1 MKKEREYYPVIKTKL
16 EDLLKTKT
24 TNFHLEITA
33 DRQFSNKL
41 KAQIRAD
48 RDIIFQ
54 FLKEAP
60 PDITGFIKS
69 EYSADFIV
77 VEFKRERMRLEDIYQ
92 TRKYKELFPAKLAFL
107 VSLRP
112 IPEEIK
118 RLHKVTYPLLATGGS
133 YEAFTLVYF
142 NEENGEIEEWYP
154 ENPFE
159 KNTLWK

>member
-1 MKKEREYYPVIKTKL
+1 MKKEREYYPVIKAQL
-16 EDLLKTKT
+16 EDLLKTKI

-33 DRQFSNKL
+33 DKKFTNKL
-41 KAQIRAD
+41 KAVIRPD

-54 FLKEAP
+54 FLKEAS
-60 PDITGFIKS
+60 PDITGFIKG
-69 EYSADFIV
+69 EYSADFVV
-77 VEFKRERMRLEDIYQ
+77 VEFKREKIKLEDIYQ

-107 VSLRP
+107 VSLQP

-118 RLHKVTYPLLATGGS
+118 RLHKVTYALLGTGSS
-133 YEAFTLVYF
+133 YEAFVLVYF
-142 NEENGEIEEWYP
+142 NEENGEMGEWYP